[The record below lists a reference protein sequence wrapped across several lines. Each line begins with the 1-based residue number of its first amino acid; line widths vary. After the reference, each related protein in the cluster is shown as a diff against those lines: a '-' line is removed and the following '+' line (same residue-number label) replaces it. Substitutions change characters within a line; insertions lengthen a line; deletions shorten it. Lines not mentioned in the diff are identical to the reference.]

1 MADCNNLKNESQQ
14 RTGVIYKL
22 TNNVDKKCYVGQT
35 VQKLRKRLNQHKNSK
50 TATGVDGAIKKYGWE
65 NFSYELLE
73 VCPVEILDEREIFW
87 IAELKTK
94 APNGYN
100 LTDGGHGNRGNKMS
114 DEQKKKIAATLKAKG
129 IKPPSRKGIPNSPAT
144 RAKMSAALIGRT
156 AWNKG
161 LPARNKGIP
170 CSDEQK
176 KKISETMKN
185 RHKH

>member
-22 TNNVDKKCYVGQT
+22 TNNVDKKCYVGQ
-35 VQKLRKRLNQHKNSK
+35 KNMVGK
-50 TATGVDGAIKKYGWE
+50 IFLMNE
-65 NFSYELLE
+65 H
-73 VCPVEILDEREIFW
+73 EIFW

-170 CSDEQK
+170 CSEEQK
-176 KKISETMKN
+176 KKISETMRN
-185 RHKH
+185 RHKY